1 MRVREKESDK
11 MDGEDRDGAY
21 EERNRV
27 EVDGEEKEEEEE
39 QEKWRTT
46 HLRLQSFSEKCEASA
61 ITVDHIPLSLRFHYF
76 VELT

>member
-1 MRVREKESDK
+1 VNEKESDK
-11 MDGEDRDGAY
+11 MDGEDRDEAY
-21 EERNRV
+21 KERNQA
-27 EVDGEEKEEEEE
+27 EEEEE
-39 QEKWRTT
+39 EAEREEGKTT